1 MNKASKDAFKLV
13 DERILAEKVL
23 SNDPAISQVR
33 EIGVDARNYRD
44 LVGLPQVAKEAQA
57 RHNHFVH
64 RIGADVL
71 QTLLSD
77 AKLQEIERE
86 KALKKQSKVG
96 QLLRRKI
103 KVTDFADGG
112 ISIAIEQDWDTSS
125 WNDNLIEAGCE
136 ALLFIFQDLGEV
148 SSHEKKAAALQMLQ
162 KLLSRH
168 KAADVFLRKNMEM
181 LIMKATSHLIRG
193 GVSGGILN
201 LLWVL
206 NGCKHL
212 FLTELSNYKFNGR
225 ALDMLM
231 VEAKIAAILIQHT
244 FRAKRSK
251 QQLLLEN
258 NNLLHMKGFGTDKE
272 RYYRKLRVINS
283 RSSEL
288 RVFWRHIHDKPNNST
303 SAAGRRGS
311 QSIRNNVMIGG
322 MRGPI
327 HIQQYHVTLALQTLA
342 HLVSDHAGSHAH
354 GNREGETEAMC
365 TYKFSFVFVLY
376 LHMVLGVFMLGFI
389 CILLWFA

>member
-13 DERILAEKVL
+13 DERVLAEKVL
-23 SNDPAISQVR
+23 SSDPAIAQVR

-44 LVGLPQVAKEAQA
+44 LVGLPQVAKEAQE
-57 RHNHFVH
+57 RHNHYVH
-64 RIGADVL
+64 RLGADVL

-86 KALKKQSKVG
+86 KALKKQSKLG

-136 ALLFIFQDLGEV
+136 ALLFVFQDLGEIA
-148 SSHEKKAAALQMLQ
+148 SHEKKAAALQMLQ

-251 QQLLLEN
+251 KQLLLEN
-258 NNLLHMKGFGTDKE
+258 QDDLQHMKGFGTDKD

-283 RSSEL
+283 RSTEL
-288 RVFWRHIHDKPNNST
+288 RNFWRHFHNKPNNNSHNAT
-303 SAAGRRGS
+303 GRRAS
-311 QSIRNNVMIGG
+311 QSIRNNALVGG

-327 HIQQYHVTLALQTLA
+327 HIQQYHVTLTLQTLS

-354 GNREGETEAMC
+354 GNREGQC
-365 TYKFSFVFVLY
+365 L
-376 LHMVLGVFMLGFI
+376 
-389 CILLWFA
+389 